1 MKLVISV
8 TVVML
13 LTLAQDTWAISI
25 DCPAVDIN
33 MDYFADRF
41 KEVSDVAS
49 WEECGES
56 E

>member
-25 DCPAVDIN
+25 DCPALDIN
-33 MDYFADRF
+33 IQYFAQEF
-41 KEVSDVAS
+41 KDVSDVAS

-56 E
+56 Q